1 MNAKVIVM
9 PKAAVLDPQ
18 GNAVRDAM
26 RHLGMPE
33 VRSVRIGKYM
43 EIEIE
48 GQNGELESRLHQL
61 CRDLLSNP
69 VIEDYE
75 LQQTDVGRQKSEVRD
90 QKKTPNPKVFASNAP
105 NVERPTLNIQR
116 ARRRGPPFARLRR
129 GKRGRLC
136 NESATIF
143 FLRGISATCSVDD
156 RADREFLSKHH
167 FDVARLDT
175 GRHPCVSRRERLP
188 RGATRSR
195 TRALD
200 GACSRLTASPFCIG
214 RGLR

>member
-1 MNAKVIVM
+1 MMNARVIVM

-48 GQNGELESRLHQL
+48 GHDGELESRLHQL

-75 LQQTDVGRQKSEVRD
+75 LLKTESGNNTETKRKIQAKR
-90 QKKTPNPKVFASNAP
+90 KK
-105 NVERPTLNIQR
+105 L
-116 ARRRGPPFARLRR
+116 
-129 GKRGRLC
+129 
-136 NESATIF
+136 
-143 FLRGISATCSVDD
+143 
-156 RADREFLSKHH
+156 
-167 FDVARLDT
+167 
-175 GRHPCVSRRERLP
+175 
-188 RGATRSR
+188 
-195 TRALD
+195 
-200 GACSRLTASPFCIG
+200 
-214 RGLR
+214 

>member
-9 PKAAVLDPQ
+9 PKTAVLDPQ

-48 GQNGELESRLHQL
+48 GQDGELASRLHQL

-75 LQQTDVGRQKSEVRD
+75 LLRDESGNKKRKTTTQRKGKS
-90 QKKTPNPKVFASNAP
+90 
-105 NVERPTLNIQR
+105 L
-116 ARRRGPPFARLRR
+116 
-129 GKRGRLC
+129 
-136 NESATIF
+136 
-143 FLRGISATCSVDD
+143 
-156 RADREFLSKHH
+156 
-167 FDVARLDT
+167 
-175 GRHPCVSRRERLP
+175 
-188 RGATRSR
+188 
-195 TRALD
+195 
-200 GACSRLTASPFCIG
+200 
-214 RGLR
+214 

>member
-33 VRSVRIGKYM
+33 VRNVRIGKYM

-48 GQNGELESRLHQL
+48 GKNGELESRLHQL

-75 LQQTDVGRQKSEVRD
+75 LLKDGSEKHRETKA
-90 QKKTPNPKVFASNAP
+90 QRKRKT
-105 NVERPTLNIQR
+105 L
-116 ARRRGPPFARLRR
+116 
-129 GKRGRLC
+129 
-136 NESATIF
+136 
-143 FLRGISATCSVDD
+143 
-156 RADREFLSKHH
+156 
-167 FDVARLDT
+167 
-175 GRHPCVSRRERLP
+175 
-188 RGATRSR
+188 
-195 TRALD
+195 
-200 GACSRLTASPFCIG
+200 
-214 RGLR
+214 